1 MAAQPLL
8 FGAPGR
14 ARRASTQSLDFQGRL
29 GRPPAG
35 DPHGPVPGVLVLTR
49 AADREVDELSLR
61 LAVRGVP
68 MLRLDSDRAAGLDLT
83 WDVLDGVVETTEGR
97 FAPRAIWLRY
107 FSGASVPSHGSGGL
121 DDYVRQQWVA
131 WSRMLLAVER
141 CQVVNSAVNK
151 AATHAAPDRV
161 AQLAGAR
168 RAGIRVPV
176 TVVTSRPSTAADRI
190 PGDGDLVVKSLGL
203 HFVEPVPG
211 QLRTLSPRRM
221 SRQHVRAAR
230 VAEPAP
236 VMVQEYVPCTRQLR
250 VYAVGGELI
259 AFARA
264 AARPDAQFGEDDAE
278 RHVVPV
284 PVPEALRRPLESL
297 ARRWQLD
304 VAAFDLLE
312 TSEGPVFLEVDTACD
327 WLGYERRAGVSS
339 VTDAVAGLLERNF
352 RAIR

>member
-14 ARRASTQSLDFQGRL
+14 ARRASSQSLDFQGRL

-35 DPHGPVPGVLVLTR
+35 DPHGPVPGVVVLTR

-83 WDVLDGVVETTEGR
+83 WDVLDGIVETTEGR
-97 FAPRAIWLRY
+97 FEPRAVWLRY

-131 WSRMLLAVER
+131 WSRMLLAMER
-141 CQVVNSAVNK
+141 CHVVNST
-151 AATHAAPDRV
+151 ATCAAPDRV

-168 RAGIRVPV
+168 RAGIRVPA
-176 TVVTSRPSTAADRI
+176 TMVTSRPSTAADRI

-221 SRQHVRAAR
+221 SRAHVRAAK

-236 VMVQEYVPCTRQLR
+236 VMVQEYVPCTSRLR

-259 AFARA
+259 AFASGA
-264 AARPDAQFGEDDAE
+264 PGTDAQFGDDPFSDAE
-278 RHVVPV
+278 GRHVVQVQV
-284 PVPEALRRPLESL
+284 PDGLRRPLESL

-312 TSEGPVFLEVDTACD
+312 TPDGPVFLEVDTACD
-327 WLGYERRAGVSS
+327 WLGHERGAGVSS
-339 VTDAVAGLLERNF
+339 VTDAVAGLLEHNF

>member
-14 ARRASTQSLDFQGRL
+14 ARRASTQSLDFQVRL

-35 DPHGPVPGVLVLTR
+35 DPHGPVPGVVVLTR

-83 WDVLDGVVETTEGR
+83 WDVLDGVVETAEGR
-97 FAPRAIWLRY
+97 FEPRAVWLRY

-141 CQVVNSAVNK
+141 CQVINC
-151 AATHAAPDRV
+151 AATHARPDRV
-161 AQLAGAR
+161 VQLAGAR
-168 RAGIRVPV
+168 RAGIRVPA

-221 SRQHVRAAR
+221 SRAHVRAAR

-236 VMVQEYVPCTRQLR
+236 VMVQEYVPCARQLR
-250 VYAVGGELI
+250 VYAVGDELI
-259 AFARA
+259 AFARSA
-264 AARPDAQFGEDDAE
+264 PRPDAQFGDGDD

-284 PVPEALRRPLESL
+284 PVPAGLRRPLESL
-297 ARRWQLD
+297 VRRWQLD

-327 WLGYERRAGVSS
+327 WLGHERRAGVSN

-352 RAIR
+352 RALR